1 MITNYVSMIAWSG
14 GDNGQVHHMK
24 YSFSNINQIS
34 FIESDDDTFGHAYMS
49 CEEKYLLRQSDYRT
63 PQTGSTNV
71 IGTGIYPQQYLT
83 STYPNNASYL
93 QASNS
98 NMNPMMSITG
108 TRSVYPVPVAS
119 LASITGNG
127 MPAAKRVALAPTTTT
142 QPIQNIYPN
151 LAQNQ
156 LQLAQ
161 NQLYGSS
168 GNSTFS
174 NQLINTVRTANTVP
188 TQTYLGTDGSSID
201 AQSFENQMDWLELTN
216 DEDIVYDDFSYNTEF
231 SNTPSTSN
239 IEGNISDWTHGSLLQ
254 KNINYSNQNLS
265 SKSSCPLIS
274 PNSHQKNNSQQQE
287 SQQQQQKQQNDKD
300 QSPLQ
305 SQQDQQKLD
314 QDQELVS
321 QPVQSTLQSQQQ
333 HNDNSNQQSATIV
346 PTNLLNISNAP
357 PPKLHLPTNQGIA
370 GRRNRQVNKQSEKN
384 PSVANNISPIPS
396 VSSQFPNQP
405 SSMPTTNPITTNT
418 IKPPRLVYAPKTRR
432 VDSYGGLDLTVFERL
447 PLPLIVPI
455 IQDLGAVDIHA
466 LTMSLKSGMKLEV
479 TNALNTLTTISS
491 HKSALVDLSRCGELV
506 DVLIDIIMEYFNC
519 VSINYYSDKARYEI
533 SLPNSKFLTYVE
545 LFQQSKR
552 EYEEFS
558 DVELEQFSISEG
570 WLPLHEQCW
579 CALNI
584 IRNFSFT
591 HDNHKYLAHHPRIKS
606 SKTDLHNKKRY
617 ARKKAYDILEYRK
630 SVLIILSNIAG
641 YVLIPSIPV
650 ASELLLIISDFL
662 NNSDDYYAQIALEV
676 LSKLTVSYENR
687 QKFGECDEDTLKSI
701 FEKLVRLLPKA
712 ESNIFGGGNISSSNS
727 SYNNNYYNSNI
738 ITHTSSI
745 QELPFLATLIMSFFN
760 FASLSN
766 ETMKKRII
774 TTPGFINRMLK
785 MTLVLAS
792 VRNIR
797 TGVNEVDCVMLAR
810 RSMEMLKVLAK
821 GNKES
826 FLVYN
831 EQLLNALLTPYID
844 PVVVKDLE

>member
-1 MITNYVSMIAWSG
+1 
-14 GDNGQVHHMK
+14 
-24 YSFSNINQIS
+24 
-34 FIESDDDTFGHAYMS
+34 
-49 CEEKYLLRQSDYRT
+49 
-63 PQTGSTNV
+63 
-71 IGTGIYPQQYLT
+71 
-83 STYPNNASYL
+83 
-93 QASNS
+93 
-98 NMNPMMSITG
+98 
-108 TRSVYPVPVAS
+108 
-119 LASITGNG
+119 
-127 MPAAKRVALAPTTTT
+127 
-142 QPIQNIYPN
+142 
-151 LAQNQ
+151 
-156 LQLAQ
+156 
-161 NQLYGSS
+161 
-168 GNSTFS
+168 
-174 NQLINTVRTANTVP
+174 
-188 TQTYLGTDGSSID
+188 
-201 AQSFENQMDWLELTN
+201 
-216 DEDIVYDDFSYNTEF
+216 
-231 SNTPSTSN
+231 
-239 IEGNISDWTHGSLLQ
+239 
-254 KNINYSNQNLS
+254 
-265 SKSSCPLIS
+265 
-274 PNSHQKNNSQQQE
+274 
-287 SQQQQQKQQNDKD
+287 
-300 QSPLQ
+300 
-305 SQQDQQKLD
+305 
-314 QDQELVS
+314 
-321 QPVQSTLQSQQQ
+321 
-333 HNDNSNQQSATIV
+333 
-346 PTNLLNISNAP
+346 
-357 PPKLHLPTNQGIA
+357 
-370 GRRNRQVNKQSEKN
+370 
-384 PSVANNISPIPS
+384 
-396 VSSQFPNQP
+396 
-405 SSMPTTNPITTNT
+405 
-418 IKPPRLVYAPKTRR
+418 
-432 VDSYGGLDLTVFERL
+432 
-447 PLPLIVPI
+447 
-455 IQDLGAVDIHA
+455 
-466 LTMSLKSGMKLEV
+466 
-479 TNALNTLTTISS
+479 
-491 HKSALVDLSRCGELV
+491 
-506 DVLIDIIMEYFNC
+506 MEYFNC

-712 ESNIFGGGNISSSNS
+712 EK
-727 SYNNNYYNSNI
+727 
-738 ITHTSSI
+738 
-745 QELPFLATLIMSFFN
+745 LPFLATLIMSFFN

-844 PVVVKDLE
+844 PVVVKDLEGIVIYHVDI

>member
-1 MITNYVSMIAWSG
+1 
-14 GDNGQVHHMK
+14 
-24 YSFSNINQIS
+24 
-34 FIESDDDTFGHAYMS
+34 
-49 CEEKYLLRQSDYRT
+49 
-63 PQTGSTNV
+63 
-71 IGTGIYPQQYLT
+71 
-83 STYPNNASYL
+83 
-93 QASNS
+93 
-98 NMNPMMSITG
+98 
-108 TRSVYPVPVAS
+108 
-119 LASITGNG
+119 
-127 MPAAKRVALAPTTTT
+127 
-142 QPIQNIYPN
+142 
-151 LAQNQ
+151 
-156 LQLAQ
+156 
-161 NQLYGSS
+161 
-168 GNSTFS
+168 
-174 NQLINTVRTANTVP
+174 
-188 TQTYLGTDGSSID
+188 
-201 AQSFENQMDWLELTN
+201 
-216 DEDIVYDDFSYNTEF
+216 
-231 SNTPSTSN
+231 
-239 IEGNISDWTHGSLLQ
+239 
-254 KNINYSNQNLS
+254 
-265 SKSSCPLIS
+265 
-274 PNSHQKNNSQQQE
+274 
-287 SQQQQQKQQNDKD
+287 
-300 QSPLQ
+300 
-305 SQQDQQKLD
+305 
-314 QDQELVS
+314 
-321 QPVQSTLQSQQQ
+321 
-333 HNDNSNQQSATIV
+333 
-346 PTNLLNISNAP
+346 
-357 PPKLHLPTNQGIA
+357 
-370 GRRNRQVNKQSEKN
+370 
-384 PSVANNISPIPS
+384 
-396 VSSQFPNQP
+396 
-405 SSMPTTNPITTNT
+405 
-418 IKPPRLVYAPKTRR
+418 
-432 VDSYGGLDLTVFERL
+432 
-447 PLPLIVPI
+447 
-455 IQDLGAVDIHA
+455 
-466 LTMSLKSGMKLEV
+466 
-479 TNALNTLTTISS
+479 
-491 HKSALVDLSRCGELV
+491 
-506 DVLIDIIMEYFNC
+506 MEYFNC

-591 HDNHKYLAHHPRIKS
+591 HDNHK
-606 SKTDLHNKKRY
+606 Y

-712 ESNIFGGGNISSSNS
+712 EK
-727 SYNNNYYNSNI
+727 
-738 ITHTSSI
+738 
-745 QELPFLATLIMSFFN
+745 LPFLATLIMSFFN